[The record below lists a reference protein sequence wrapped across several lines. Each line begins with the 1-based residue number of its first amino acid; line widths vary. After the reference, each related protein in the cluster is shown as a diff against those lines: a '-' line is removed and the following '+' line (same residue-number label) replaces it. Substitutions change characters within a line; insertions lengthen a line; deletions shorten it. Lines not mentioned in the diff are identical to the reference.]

1 MKELSQQN
9 GEELQNHV
17 EIHSSQPLG
26 GDGNRVTE
34 VTSERGEGER
44 EGRGGERDLKC
55 SVEGRLELPTLMFQL
70 LTERKELV

>member
-17 EIHSSQPLG
+17 EIHSSQPLE

-34 VTSERGEGER
+34 ATSERGEGER
-44 EGRGGERDLKC
+44 DLKC
-55 SVEGRLELPTLMFQL
+55 SMEGRLELPTLMFQL